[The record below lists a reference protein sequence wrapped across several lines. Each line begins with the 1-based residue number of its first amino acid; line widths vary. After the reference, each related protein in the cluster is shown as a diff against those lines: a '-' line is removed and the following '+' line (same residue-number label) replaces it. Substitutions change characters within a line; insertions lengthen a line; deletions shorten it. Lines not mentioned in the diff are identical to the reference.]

1 MMDKLNLR
9 DKTLSAN
16 KMQLRQQDTK
26 IRGLQQEVK
35 AVYKLQRTLN
45 ESMKN
50 QKRLEEIINQNEVQA
65 ADGTQENTV
74 KLGTVE
80 D

>member
-1 MMDKLNLR
+1 
-9 DKTLSAN
+9 
-16 KMQLRQQDTK
+16 
-26 IRGLQQEVK
+26 
-35 AVYKLQRTLN
+35 
-45 ESMKN
+45 MKN